1 MRKSSALLAFA
12 AMFAAA
18 SALAEPAPPLPATA
32 SGGQGTFI
40 TLGTMGGPVPAP
52 DRSQPANALLYSGHV
67 YLVDAGDGTVQQL
80 SRAGIMLPRVT
91 GVFLSHLHA
100 DHTGGLSAVLA
111 LRNQTNVRDRLTIYG
126 PPGTRELVAGMVAS
140 MQPAARVGYG
150 IPGQPWMPPADTVTV
165 IETAGGETLNIDGM
179 KVTAAQNSHY
189 DFAAESIENRNYK
202 SLSFRFDLP
211 GRSIVYTGDTG
222 PSRAVEELAKGAD
235 LLISEMID
243 MGGTMANVARN
254 SPNMPAEAR
263 QRLEQHLSTHHLTP
277 DAVGQLA
284 AKAGVKALVIT
295 HFAAGT
301 PDPSRTEGYKAQIR
315 SHYRGPLTLANDL
328 DQF

>member
-1 MRKSSALLAFA
+1 MAGGAIVPVLAALLAA
-12 AMFAAA
+12 TP
-18 SALAEPAPPLPATA
+18 ALAQPASPVGDA
-32 SGGQGTFI
+32 FI

-52 DRSQPANALLYSGHV
+52 DRSQPSNALIHAGQV

-80 SRAGIMLPRVT
+80 ARAGILLPRVRA
-91 GVFLSHLHA
+91 VFLSHLHV
-100 DHTGGLSAVLA
+100 DHTGGLSAVLG
-111 LRNQTNVRDRLTIYG
+111 LRNQTNVRDPLTVYG

-150 IPGQPWMPPADTVTV
+150 IPGQPWTPPANTVTV
-165 IETAGGETLNIDGM
+165 IELSDGEQLAVDGM
-179 KVTAAQNSHY
+179 TITAAQNSHY
-189 DFAAESIENRNYK
+189 DFAPGSVEDRNYK

-222 PSRAVEELAKGAD
+222 PSPVVERLAKGAD
-235 LLISEMID
+235 LLVSEMID
-243 MGGTMANVARN
+243 MAGTMANVARN
-254 SPNMPAEAR
+254 SPDMPPEAK

-284 AKAGVKALVIT
+284 ARAGVKALAIT

-301 PDPSRTEGYKAQIR
+301 PDPERTKGYVAQIR
-315 SHYRGPLTLANDL
+315 THYRGQVTLANDL

>member
-1 MRKSSALLAFA
+1 MGRGAAWLAFA
-12 AMFAAA
+12 AMIGAAP
-18 SALAEPAPPLPATA
+18 ALAQPSAQPSMGPVAD
-32 SGGQGTFI
+32 GFI
-40 TLGTMGGPVPAP
+40 TLGTMGGPVPSP
-52 DRSQPANALLYSGHV
+52 DRSQPSNALVHVGHV

-80 SRAGIMLPRVT
+80 SRAGILLPRVA

-100 DHTGGLSAVLA
+100 DHTGGLSALLA
-111 LRNQTNVRDRLTIYG
+111 LRNQTNARDRLAVYG

-150 IPGQPWMPPADTVTV
+150 IPGQPWAPPADTVSV
-165 IETAGGETLNIDGM
+165 IEIADGETFTLDGM

-189 DFAAESIENRNYK
+189 DFAAGSLEDRNYK

-222 PSRAVEELAKGAD
+222 PSVAVEKLARGAD
-235 LLISEMID
+235 LLVSEMID

-254 SPNMPAEAR
+254 SPNMPADAR
-263 QRLEQHLSTHHLTP
+263 RQLEQHLSTHHLTP

-284 AKAGVKALVIT
+284 SRAGVKALVIT

-301 PDPSRTEGYKAQIR
+301 PDPARTRDYLTQIKM
-315 SHYRGPLTLANDL
+315 HYRGEVTLANDL
-328 DQF
+328 DRF